1 MGRFRDP
8 PDPAFHALNASI
20 SFDRRLGPYDVRQ
33 SQAHVA
39 MLAEAGILTATEAAE
54 LRAGL
59 DEIAAELDRGTFEFL
74 PDDEDVHMAIE
85 RRLTEVAGPVGGKVH
100 TARSRN
106 DQVATDMALFVR
118 DQATEA
124 RKRLVDLM
132 AALADLAERHA
143 DWAMPGY
150 THLQRAQPVYLSH
163 HLLAYFW
170 MFRRD
175 LERFAGTSCATAE
188 LPLGAGALAG
198 VNWDTRRE
206 SVARALGFDGITE
219 NSLDAV
225 SNRDFVLDYLSAAA
239 ICAMH
244 LSRLGAE
251 LVLWSSQEFG
261 FLALGDA
268 FTSGSSLMP
277 QKQNPDAAELLRAKA
292 PRVAAHLNAL
302 LGVMHALPLAY
313 NKDMQEDKEHLFDTV
328 DTLNLCLDAATGMLR
343 SARFDR
349 DRLAGAA
356 ADEFLAATD
365 IADLL
370 VRRGVPFRE
379 SHAIVG
385 GLVRHALEQH
395 KQLSELTRAEL
406 AQFDANLDDEYYA
419 VLSNGSWLE
428 SKVSEGGTASA
439 RVQEQLGRA
448 RAILEGVTP

>member
-1 MGRFRDP
+1 MIP
-8 PDPAFHALNASI
+8 PDPVFHALNASI
-20 SFDRRLGPYDVRQ
+20 SFDRRLGTYDVRQ

-39 MLAEAGILTATEAAE
+39 MLAEAGILTSEEAEQLLRGLDQVAAE
-54 LRAGL
+54 LEGA
-59 DEIAAELDRGTFEFL
+59 TFEFL
-74 PDDEDVHMAIE
+74 PDDEDIHMAIE
-85 RRLTEVAGPVGGKVH
+85 RRLTEIAGPVGGKVH

-124 RKRLVDLM
+124 RKRLLELM
-132 AALADLAERHA
+132 SALADLAERHA
-143 DWAMPGY
+143 DWPMPGY
-150 THLQRAQPVYLSH
+150 THLQRAQPVYVSH

-175 LERFAGTSCATAE
+175 LDRFASASCATAE

-206 SVARALGFDGITE
+206 SVARELGFDGVVE

-225 SNRDFVLDYLSAAA
+225 SNRDFVFDYLSAAS
-239 ICAMH
+239 ICSMH

-251 LVLWSSQEFG
+251 IVLWSSQEFG
-261 FLALGDA
+261 FLALSDS

-277 QKQNPDAAELLRAKA
+277 QKKNPDAAELLRAKA
-292 PRVAAHLNAL
+292 PRVAAHFNAL

-343 SARFDR
+343 SATFDR
-349 DRLAGAA
+349 ERLAGAA

-365 IADLL
+365 VADLL

-385 GLVRHALEQH
+385 GLVRHALEQD
-395 KQLSELTRAEL
+395 KQLSELTREEL
-406 AQFDANLDDEYYA
+406 AGFSDNLDDEYYA

-439 RVQEQLGRA
+439 RVAEQLGRA
-448 RAILEGVTP
+448 RAILEGVEP